1 MNEFFSKSNIVHPS
15 FPDDLR
21 NILKHLPPFQNKQLS
36 IAINTRLE
44 KDRLVKNWVTIVGP
58 KLAEHTMPL
67 YIKDQKITVAVD
79 ESKWMAEMQ
88 QNEKQIKQKINEF
101 IKAENKLSHL
111 FHQKKTKT
119 SHKKNTIYE
128 LQFILAKIPLTD
140 YATPPTSA
148 REHELDKE
156 TSIIIEGI
164 VNHVKNNEKL
174 KQVFSNILK
183 NYYLSNRK

>member
-79 ESKWMAEMQ
+79 ESRRSG
-88 QNEKQIKQKINEF
+88 INILRQHFPGLEAVILDDAFQHRYVKPGLSIITTDFHNLYADDFMIPSGTLREF
-101 IKAENKLSHL
+101 RMGAKGKETMFTPDVSQGDILLAPSHL
-111 FHQKKTKT
+111 YHRSPKNKSDSQKTVFVG
-119 SHKKNTIYE
+119 NVN
-128 LQFILAKIPLTD
+128 
-140 YATPPTSA
+140 
-148 REHELDKE
+148 
-156 TSIIIEGI
+156 IE
-164 VNHVKNNEKL
+164 
-174 KQVFSNILK
+174 
-183 NYYLSNRK
+183 